1 MAATEID
8 HAIVAAARDSYSQ
21 LVAFLTARA
30 GGDFSAAEDALG
42 EAFLAA
48 MKQWPAEGI
57 PAKPEAW
64 LITTAR
70 RRLVDSQRRGETR
83 SRREGQLLV
92 ALEDA
97 QELADSEADFPD
109 ERLRLLFVCTHPA
122 IDPSARA
129 PLSLQSVLGLDAAR
143 IASAFLVSP
152 AAMSQRLVRAK
163 SKIRAAGIPFHVPGP
178 EEWPE
183 RLEFVLDAIYVAFN
197 SGWETMLD
205 PDSPDGGLAEEA
217 IWLGRLLVRLTPEEP
232 EPLGL
237 LALMLHC
244 HARRQARRGKDGG
257 FIPLLRQETRLW
269 SKPMMNEADD
279 LIRQAATRRTPG
291 RFQLE
296 AAIQSVHAARAVT
309 GLIDWPMIVRF
320 YETLM
325 TLTPA
330 IGARIGH
337 ALCRSEIHGAEDGLR
352 CLDSVNGS
360 LISEHQPYW
369 VARAHLLKSAGRL
382 EESSE
387 AYRKAIG
394 LTEDPAVRAFLISE
408 NS

>member
-30 GGDFSAAEDALG
+30 GGDFQAAEDALG
-42 EAFLAA
+42 DAFLAA
-48 MKQWPAEGI
+48 MKQWPIGGI

-64 LITTAR
+64 LITAAR
-70 RRLVDSQRRGETR
+70 RRLMDSQRRGETR
-83 SRREGQLLV
+83 SRLEGRLLV

-97 QELADSEADFPD
+97 RQLADSDGDFPD

-122 IDPSARA
+122 IDPPARA

-143 IASAFLVSP
+143 IASAFLISP

-183 RLEFVLDAIYVAFN
+183 RLEFVMDAIYVAFN
-197 SGWETMLD
+197 SGWETMAGLD
-205 PDSPDGGLAEEA
+205 SKDGGLVEEA
-217 IWLGRLLVRLTPEEP
+217 IWLGRLLVRLAPDEP

-244 HARRQARRGKDGG
+244 QARRQARRGKDGG
-257 FIPLLRQETRLW
+257 FIPLLRQDTDLW
-269 SKPMMNEADD
+269 SKPMMVEADE
-279 LIRQAATRRTPG
+279 LIRRAATRRRPG
-291 RFQLE
+291 RLQLE
-296 AAIQSVHAARAVT
+296 AAIQSVHAARAAS
-309 GLIDWPMIVRF
+309 GGIDWPMIVRL

-337 ALCRSEIHGAEDGLR
+337 ALARAEIHGAEEGLC
-352 CLDSVNGS
+352 CLDRVNGS
-360 LISEHQPYW
+360 LVSEHQPYW
-369 VARAHLLKSAGRL
+369 VARAHLLKSSGRQV
-382 EESSE
+382 E
-387 AYRKAIG
+387 AREAFRKAIG

-408 NS
+408 SS